1 MNNPNFLVSLL
12 SIALAIIGYLLKKI
26 LDKVENL
33 SEKFDDLWKDLHDMK
48 PRVDVLWEN
57 RRG

>member
-1 MNNPNFLVSLL
+1 MNNTSILISLL
-12 SIALAIIGYLLKKI
+12 SIALAIIGYFLRKI
-26 LDKVENL
+26 LEKVEKL
-33 SEKFDDLWKDLHDMK
+33 SEKFDDLWRDLHDMK